1 MSMPAVT
8 HILLQGL
15 TFPESPRWYDNSFW
29 FSDFYAHQ
37 VVRLE
42 LDGSHRVVALVPQRP
57 SGLGWRHGQL
67 MVVSMLD
74 RKVLLQ
80 HDKGLV
86 EVNDLSSYAT
96 GPCND
101 LVMDAHGRAYI
112 GNFGFDRHGG
122 QTPRTTCL
130 VCIEPDGQVR
140 RVAEDVFFPNGMV
153 ITPDG
158 RTLVVAESLGECLTA
173 FDIDEAGNLHHRRVF
188 ASLPGSF
195 PDGIC
200 LDEEG
205 AIWVADPYGKRVVRV
220 FEGGRIDQSY
230 TFEDRGCYACML
242 GGPDRKTLFL
252 CTSSTVGPMAAEK
265 KDGRI
270 ETLRVQVA
278 GAGRP

>member
-8 HILLQGL
+8 QVLLQGL
-15 TFPESPRWYDNSFW
+15 TFPESPRWYDNRFW
-29 FSDFYAHQ
+29 FSDFYSHQ

-42 LDGSHRVVALVPQRP
+42 FDGSHRVVATVPQRP
-57 SGLGWRHGQL
+57 SGLGWRHGKL

-140 RVAEDVFFPNGMV
+140 RVADDVFSPNGMV

-205 AIWVADPYGKRVVRV
+205 AIWVADPFGKRVVRV

-230 TFEDRGCYACML
+230 TFKDRGCYACML